1 MFDISLSELL
11 LIFIIGVLVLKPK
24 DLVSIFEKVKR
35 FNRKLMNKED
45 IEEDFF
51 GLENIDLFNK
61 DGVLKSQKNEKID
74 EKENVGKH

>member
-24 DLVSIFEKVKR
+24 DLVRVFEKVR
-35 FNRKLMNKED
+35 GFNRKLMNKKG

-61 DGVLKSQKNEKID
+61 DGGLQSQKNEKID
-74 EKENVGKH
+74 EKEKEN

>member
-24 DLVSIFEKVKR
+24 DLVSVFEKVKK
-35 FNRKLMNKED
+35 FNGKLMNKESV
-45 IEEDFF
+45 EEDFF

-61 DGVLKSQKNEKID
+61 DDHVQSQQNEKINK
-74 EKENVGKH
+74 KEN

>member
-1 MFDISLSELL
+1 MFDISLSELV

-35 FNRKLMNKED
+35 FNRKLMNKEG

-61 DGVLKSQKNEKID
+61 DGGLQSQKNEKID
-74 EKENVGKH
+74 EKEKEN

>member
-24 DLVSIFEKVKR
+24 DLVNVFEKVKR
-35 FNRKLMNKED
+35 FNRKLMNKEG

-61 DGVLKSQKNEKID
+61 DDDVQNQKNKKID
-74 EKENVGKH
+74 EKAKEN

>member
-24 DLVSIFEKVKR
+24 DLVRVFEKVR
-35 FNRKLMNKED
+35 GFNRKLMNKKG

-61 DGVLKSQKNEKID
+61 DDVVQSQKNEEMD
-74 EKENVGKH
+74 EKEKEG

>member
-24 DLVSIFEKVKR
+24 DLVRVFEKVR
-35 FNRKLMNKED
+35 GFNRKLMNKKG

-61 DGVLKSQKNEKID
+61 DDVVQSQKNEEMH
-74 EKENVGKH
+74 EKEKEG

>member
-24 DLVSIFEKVKR
+24 DLVKVFEKIR
-35 FNRKLMNKED
+35 GFNRKLMNKKG

-61 DGVLKSQKNEKID
+61 DDTVQSQKNEKID
-74 EKENVGKH
+74 EKEKGN

>member
-74 EKENVGKH
+74 EKEKEN

>member
-11 LIFIIGVLVLKPK
+11 LVFIIGVLVLKPK
-24 DLVSIFEKVKR
+24 DLVRVFEKVR
-35 FNRKLMNKED
+35 GFNRKLMNKKG

-61 DGVLKSQKNEKID
+61 DDVVLSQKNEEMD
-74 EKENVGKH
+74 EKEKEG

>member
-24 DLVSIFEKVKR
+24 DLVRVFEKVR
-35 FNRKLMNKED
+35 GFNRKLMNKKG

-61 DGVLKSQKNEKID
+61 DDVVQSQKNEEMD
-74 EKENVGKH
+74 EKEKQG

>member
-24 DLVSIFEKVKR
+24 DLVSVFEKVKK
-35 FNRKLMNKED
+35 FNRKLMNKEG

-61 DGVLKSQKNEKID
+61 DDGIQSQKNKKID
-74 EKENVGKH
+74 EKEKEN

>member
-1 MFDISLSELL
+1 MFDISLSELV

-35 FNRKLMNKED
+35 FNRKLMNKEG

-61 DGVLKSQKNEKID
+61 DGGLQSQKNEKID
-74 EKENVGKH
+74 EKEKDN

>member
-24 DLVSIFEKVKR
+24 DLVSVFEKVKK
-35 FNRKLMNKED
+35 FNRKLMNKEGM
-45 IEEDFF
+45 EEDFF

-61 DGVLKSQKNEKID
+61 DDGIQSQKNKKID
-74 EKENVGKH
+74 KKEKEN

>member
-24 DLVSIFEKVKR
+24 DLVRVFEKVR
-35 FNRKLMNKED
+35 GFNRKLMNKKG

-61 DGVLKSQKNEKID
+61 DDGIQSQKNKKID
-74 EKENVGKH
+74 KKEKEN

>member
-24 DLVSIFEKVKR
+24 DLVNVFEKVKR
-35 FNRKLMNKED
+35 FNRKLMNREG

-61 DGVLKSQKNEKID
+61 DDDVQNQKNKKID
-74 EKENVGKH
+74 EKEKEN

>member
-24 DLVSIFEKVKR
+24 DLVIVFEKVR
-35 FNRKLMNKED
+35 GFNRKLMNKKG

-61 DGVLKSQKNEKID
+61 DDVVQSQKNEEMD
-74 EKENVGKH
+74 EKEKEG

>member
-35 FNRKLMNKED
+35 FNRTLMNKEG

-51 GLENIDLFNK
+51 SLENIDLFNK
-61 DGVLKSQKNEKID
+61 DDVVQSQKNEKID
-74 EKENVGKH
+74 EKEKEN

>member
-24 DLVSIFEKVKR
+24 DLVRVFEKVR
-35 FNRKLMNKED
+35 GFNRKLMNKKG

-51 GLENIDLFNK
+51 GLENFDLFNK
-61 DGVLKSQKNEKID
+61 DDVVQSQKNEEMD
-74 EKENVGKH
+74 EKEKEG

>member
-35 FNRKLMNKED
+35 FNRKLMNKEG

-61 DGVLKSQKNEKID
+61 DGGLQSQKNEKID
-74 EKENVGKH
+74 EKEKEN

>member
-24 DLVSIFEKVKR
+24 DLVSIFEKIKR
-35 FNRKLMNKED
+35 FNRKLMNKEG

-61 DGVLKSQKNEKID
+61 DGGLQSHKNEKID
-74 EKENVGKH
+74 EKEKEN

>member
-24 DLVSIFEKVKR
+24 DLVRIFEKVKG
-35 FNRKLMNKED
+35 FNRKLMNKKG

-51 GLENIDLFNK
+51 GPENIDLFNK
-61 DGVLKSQKNEKID
+61 NDAIQSQKNEKTN
-74 EKENVGKH
+74 EKKEG

>member
-35 FNRKLMNKED
+35 FNRKLMNKKG

-61 DGVLKSQKNEKID
+61 DGGLQSQKNEKID
-74 EKENVGKH
+74 EKEKEN